1 MLTIGQLVLAMR
13 SVWTSVLAGVLLLFQ
28 EVADMKL
35 EITRALFLVLS
46 LGAVGAAVAA
56 WQEPGPKVVGSMA
69 RCTAPVIA
77 PSVSVQ
83 PSRNDL
89 LLLMFGLSQGMRA
102 SS

>member
-1 MLTIGQLVLAMR
+1 
-13 SVWTSVLAGVLLLFQ
+13 
-28 EVADMKL
+28 MKL

-46 LGAVGAAVAA
+46 LGTVGAAVAA
-56 WQEPGPKVVGSMA
+56 WQEPGLKVVGSVA
-69 RCTAPVIA
+69 RCAAPVST